1 MGVLVRRAAWL
12 GLALVL
18 VSGAPAVAQS
28 PDPGP
33 GGSPAAALCL
43 VSLDELNELSGLRFV
58 STAAGPS
65 NCTYDSDPA
74 EALYTLDLR
83 IEAADPT
90 AVEPMEDGLWFV
102 RFDFEGGHD
111 TTVAGLPAW
120 EADDGIWVDI
130 GADVFVAQPILLF
143 MSDPPDPATFLSP
156 LAELAVSRLPGT
168 SP

>member
-1 MGVLVRRAAWL
+1 VVVRRY
-12 GLALVL
+12 ALVVVTL
-18 VSGAPAVAQS
+18 LFMACAPAVAQS
-28 PDPGP
+28 PEPGTS
-33 GGSPAAALCL
+33 GSPTAALCL

-74 EALYTLDLR
+74 EDLFTLDLR
-83 IEAADPT
+83 IEAADPS

-102 RFDFEGGHD
+102 RFDYEGGHD

-130 GADVFVAQPILLF
+130 GDDVFVAQPILLF
-143 MSDPPDPATFLSP
+143 MSDPPDPATFLAP
-156 LAELAVSRLPGT
+156 LAELAVSRLPET

>member
-1 MGVLVRRAAWL
+1 VVVGRY
-12 GLALVL
+12 ALVIVTLL
-18 VSGAPAVAQS
+18 VMASA
-28 PDPGP
+28 
-33 GGSPAAALCL
+33 PAAAQGPAASPEGPPPIDPCL

-65 NCTYDSDPA
+65 NCSYDSDPA

-83 IEAADPT
+83 VEAADPT

-102 RFDFEGGHD
+102 RFDYEGGHD

-143 MSDPPDPATFLSP
+143 MSDPPDPATFLGP
-156 LAELAVSRLPGT
+156 LAELAVSRLPAT